1 MNQMFWEQYKL
12 GQIYMVT
19 KVCSEMTDPKDG
31 AGVESIANEP
41 CKLDK
46 YGESQFPYLIHLQVV
61 GQEKKIFHKN
71 HFLVM

>member
-1 MNQMFWEQYKL
+1 
-12 GQIYMVT
+12 MVT

-46 YGESQFPYLIHLQVV
+46 YGKSVSLSYFPCCMRARKTSFHL
-61 GQEKKIFHKN
+61 KN
-71 HFLVM
+71 CFDT